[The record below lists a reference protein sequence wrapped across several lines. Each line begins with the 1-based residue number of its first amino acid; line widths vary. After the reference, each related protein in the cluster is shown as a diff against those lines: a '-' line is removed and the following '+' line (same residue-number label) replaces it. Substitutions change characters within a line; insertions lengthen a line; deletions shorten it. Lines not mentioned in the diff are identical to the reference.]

1 MFNNLLFIFSIF
13 LVVTCAWVFLRLGK
27 SALTSWIVFVTF
39 IANLFVLKQIELF
52 HFNATASD
60 IFAVGGLFGLNLLQE
75 YHGQKASQK
84 AIWASLACQVF
95 FIIMSQIHLAYI
107 PSDYDQ
113 TQAMYQALLQ
123 HAPRIIIA
131 SIITAF
137 IVQQF
142 DSRFYKVIRNR
153 IPHVPMVFA
162 SSLSILISQLL
173 DTALFTV
180 FGLYGIVS
188 ALMEIFIVSYIIKCL
203 CIVCLP
209 FIASAS
215 KKLIKHD

>member
-1 MFNNLLFIFSIF
+1 VFNNLLFISSIF
-13 LVVTCAWVFLRLGK
+13 LVITCAWVFLRMGK
-27 SALTSWIVFVTF
+27 SALISWIVFVGF

-52 HFNATASD
+52 GFNATASD

-75 YHGQKASQK
+75 YHGKSASQK
-84 AIWASLACQVF
+84 AIWASFTCYVF
-95 FIIMSQIHLAYI
+95 FAIMSQIHLAYI
-107 PSDYDQ
+107 PSGYDQ
-113 TQAMYQALLQ
+113 TQAMYQSLLM

-142 DSRFYKVIRNR
+142 DSRFYGAIRKKL
-153 IPHVPMVFA
+153 PHMPMIFA
-162 SSLSILISQLL
+162 SSMSILISQLL

-203 CIVCLP
+203 CIACLP
-209 FIASAS
+209 FVASAS